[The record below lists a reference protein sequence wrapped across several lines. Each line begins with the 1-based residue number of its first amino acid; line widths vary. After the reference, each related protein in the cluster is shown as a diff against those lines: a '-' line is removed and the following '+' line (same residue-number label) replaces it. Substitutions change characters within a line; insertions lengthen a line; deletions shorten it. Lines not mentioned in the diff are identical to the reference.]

1 MKKGDEFDWMDC
13 LLVVTRVAKDTTWA
27 DFVAHSSSGRTWTK
41 RMALPLPNDVVKVK

>member
-27 DFVAHSSSGRTWTK
+27 DFVAHSASGATWTK